1 MARMIK
7 VEVKEKDKEELFC
20 YIADIV
26 MKCHEIA
33 VRSTKDPVLVRC
45 IRDELVMDVASF
57 LLKSVVETNQS
68 EALELFSKLS
78 EGDD

>member
-1 MARMIK
+1 VAGIIK
-7 VEVKEKDKEELFC
+7 VEVTEKDKEELFR

-33 VRSTKDPVLVRC
+33 IKSTKDPIFVRC
-45 IRDELVMDVASF
+45 IRDELVMDMASF
-57 LLKSVVETNQS
+57 LLKSVVEMNQS